1 MGECFPDFVAT
12 AEKGAFAYA
21 ICDDGSN
28 ELGDF
33 IVLAKH
39 SSFAT
44 RAC

>member
-1 MGECFPDFVAT
+1 MPARL
-12 AEKGAFAYA
+12 YA

-39 SSFAT
+39 SSFET
-44 RAC
+44 GNNPSELVS